1 MKSYEQQKDHP
12 NPNQDRVES
21 KVQVTQG
28 THGTGEKCGGACA
41 STSRH
46 KESVTQPLNDI
57 KSSVPAVSMVL
68 LS

>member
-1 MKSYEQQKDHP
+1 MKSYEQQKDLP

-21 KVQVTQG
+21 KVQRHAQ
-28 THGTGEKCGGACA
+28 HITGEKCGGACA
-41 STSRH
+41 SIRH